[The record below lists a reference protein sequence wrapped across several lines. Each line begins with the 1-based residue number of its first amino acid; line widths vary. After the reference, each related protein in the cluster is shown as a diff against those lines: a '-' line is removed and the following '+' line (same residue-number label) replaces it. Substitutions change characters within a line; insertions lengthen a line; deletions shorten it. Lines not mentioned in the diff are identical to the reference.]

1 MVFIM
6 YMEEINI
13 IPGND
18 SLLRDVKD
26 GELYSDRDQSEDSRV
41 HQGLQEGQQG
51 YEGGGGGVMVLRGTG
66 AQLEE
71 RIGGERTAR
80 VTAEE

>member
-1 MVFIM
+1 
-6 YMEEINI
+6 MEN
-13 IPGND
+13 
-18 SLLRDVKD
+18 LT
-26 GELYSDRDQSEDSRV
+26 SDRDQSEDSRV

>member
-1 MVFIM
+1 
-6 YMEEINI
+6 MEN
-13 IPGND
+13 
-18 SLLRDVKD
+18 LT
-26 GELYSDRDQSEDSRV
+26 SDRDQSEDSRV

-51 YEGGGGGVMVLRGTG
+51 YEGGGGGVMVLKGTG
-66 AQLEE
+66 GQLEE